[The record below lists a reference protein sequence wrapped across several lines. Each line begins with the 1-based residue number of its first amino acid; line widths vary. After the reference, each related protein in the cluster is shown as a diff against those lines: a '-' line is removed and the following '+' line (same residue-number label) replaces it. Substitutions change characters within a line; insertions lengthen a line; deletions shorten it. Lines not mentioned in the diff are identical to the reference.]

1 MWCEVTLLFNI
12 FLIVEKAIG
21 SFSAID
27 VCVIEEH
34 GQVLTVA
41 NWRPFD
47 TFLPQI
53 SHEQL
58 QANESKHAETEDGED
73 HDIRQFLHRLNQ
85 GSNNGF

>member
-1 MWCEVTLLFNI
+1 LFNI
-12 FLIVEKAIG
+12 FRVVEKA

-27 VCVIEEH
+27 VCVIEGH
-34 GQVLTVA
+34 GQVVTVA
-41 NWRPFD
+41 PAKWRPFD

-53 SHEQL
+53 SHEEL

-85 GSNNGF
+85 GANNGF